1 MNGTRTKLCNREY
14 LKCDLGVSV
23 ASKGEGDDEGECK
36 RRGESRGVAVLG
48 CFFLVLP
55 ECGEGT
61 GFCFRA

>member
-1 MNGTRTKLCNREY
+1 M
-14 LKCDLGVSV
+14 

-36 RRGESRGVAVLG
+36 RRGKSRGVAVLG

-61 GFCFRA
+61 GIYML